1 MSQSLDLSRV
11 SCLVVEDSTFIR
23 SLVVACLNALGVRQ
37 IKLAEHGGDAIEFLK
52 LQKLDP
58 MKAGVLSVDMIISNW
73 QMSPVDGMILL
84 RWVRRQA
91 ESPNRFVP
99 FIMLSGHS
107 AAAKV
112 AEARDAGVTEFL
124 AKPFSVTMLAQKLQT
139 VIERPRQFVH
149 TSTYFGPDRRRRG
162 DPFMGQERRV
172 LTDKSPGVEI
182 VNG

>member
-1 MSQSLDLSRV
+1 M
-11 SCLVVEDSTFIR
+11 VVEDSTFIR
-23 SLVVACLNALGVRQ
+23 SLVVACLNALGIRQ

-52 LQKLDP
+52 LQRLDP
-58 MKAGVLSVDMIISNW
+58 LKAGVLSVDLIISNW

-84 RWVRRQA
+84 RWVRRHA

-124 AKPFSVTMLAQKLQT
+124 AKPFSVQMLANKLQT

-149 TSTYFGPDRRRRG
+149 TANYFGPDRRRRS
-162 DPFMGQERRV
+162 DFYMGEERRIN
-172 LTDKSPGVEI
+172 TDKSPGVEI
-182 VNG
+182 IHG

>member
-58 MKAGVLSVDMIISNW
+58 MKAGGLSVDLIISNW

-84 RWVRRQA
+84 RWVRRHA
-91 ESPNRFVP
+91 ESLIRFVP
-99 FIMLSGHS
+99 FGMLSGLS
-107 AAAKV
+107 AGQKV
-112 AEARDAGVTEFL
+112 ADARDAGVTEFL
-124 AKPFSVTMLAQKLQT
+124 AKPFSVAMLAQKLQT

-149 TSTYFGPDRRRRG
+149 TSSYFGPDRRRRN
-162 DPFMGQERRV
+162 DPFTGQDRRV

>member
-1 MSQSLDLSRV
+1 
-11 SCLVVEDSTFIR
+11 
-23 SLVVACLNALGVRQ
+23 
-37 IKLAEHGGDAIEFLK
+37 
-52 LQKLDP
+52 
-58 MKAGVLSVDMIISNW
+58 
-73 QMSPVDGMILL
+73 
-84 RWVRRQA
+84 
-91 ESPNRFVP
+91 
-99 FIMLSGHS
+99 MLSGHS

-162 DPFMGQERRV
+162 NTFAGQERRV